1 MRFIGPP
8 RTSASLHHSRPKSTR
23 SAGLVWPWWVSAGHC
38 HWYHRRLCR
47 RCRQWR
53 RRGGRGLGGDGAS
66 LDGLRMKRKMMMV
79 ARTGHSRRFIIP
91 DRNQQ
96 APQQDDDRGPGGWRS
111 FLACSRQRSSSA
123 GGSGGHDT
131 GILGRDGLRR
141 NRSKMDRP
149 GSEREPGRPD
159 PTPADWFV
167 TGLGQGARRRRGR
180 SVAEGGDKQELGAW
194 RCADDGLADR
204 DWPTDRPSCSPSLW
218 MNRCVCMPVVYQPTA
233 IASSHGLASRAQLAT
248 QTRRF
253 FYYLR

>member
-1 MRFIGPP
+1 
-8 RTSASLHHSRPKSTR
+8 
-23 SAGLVWPWWVSAGHC
+23 
-38 HWYHRRLCR
+38 
-47 RCRQWR
+47 
-53 RRGGRGLGGDGAS
+53 
-66 LDGLRMKRKMMMV
+66 MKRKMMMV

-159 PTPADWFV
+159 PTPAD
-167 TGLGQGARRRRGR
+167 
-180 SVAEGGDKQELGAW
+180 
-194 RCADDGLADR
+194 
-204 DWPTDRPSCSPSLW
+204 
-218 MNRCVCMPVVYQPTA
+218 
-233 IASSHGLASRAQLAT
+233 
-248 QTRRF
+248 
-253 FYYLR
+253 